1 MSYILKTLKDLAPGD
16 TARIKAVAGQG
27 SIRRRIAE
35 MGLVPGVELMMER
48 YAPLGDP
55 VEIKSQ
61 GFHLSLRKEEA
72 DAIILEQNTG
82 GIGNEK

>member
-1 MSYILKTLKDLAPGD
+1 MTRTLKDLAPGD
-16 TARIKAVAGQG
+16 TARIKSVSG
-27 SIRRRIAE
+27 SGIIRRRIVE
-35 MGLVPGVELMMER
+35 MGLVPGVELTMER

-72 DAIILEQNTG
+72 DTIILESDAG
-82 GIGNEK
+82 GE